1 MNRLNE
7 QQIIDLFISKFRKI
21 SKIDKDDIVSLP
33 IKVNNVALKLILKCD
48 MLVESTDVP
57 MGMRPWQIARK
68 SIVSCISDLCS
79 KGIKPYAYLVSI
91 GIPKYYDKKNISD
104 LIKGFFMVS
113 QEYNV
118 RFLGGDTN
126 ESKELVIDCSMIGFT
141 TSRYIPQ
148 RNRAKEGDLILVSG
162 EFGYSA
168 SGLRIILNKAQAN
181 DTFKTK
187 AVSCVMR
194 PKPNTKFGLKLA
206 KYFSSSMDSSDGLSI
221 SLYELA
227 RQSKK
232 NFLIDKFPASKA
244 VYNFARTNSYNTDEL
259 VFFGGEEYEIVA
271 TIPESKFRHVI
282 KISAKF
288 GIKINIIGKV
298 TSGKGK
304 VFLVDKTGEKKLL
317 DEKGYMHF
325 TN

>member
-7 QQIIDLFISKFRKI
+7 REIIDLFISKFRKI
-21 SKIDKDDIVSLP
+21 SKIEKDDIVNLP
-33 IKVNNVALKLILKCD
+33 IKVNNITIKLILKCD

-57 MGMRPWQIARK
+57 AGMRPWQIARK

-79 KGIKPYAYLVSI
+79 KGIKPYAFLVSI
-91 GIPKYYDKKNISD
+91 GIPKYYDKKNIKN
-104 LIKGFFMVS
+104 LINGFFLVS
-113 QEYNV
+113 KEYNV

-126 ESKELVIDCSMIGFT
+126 ESKELVIDCNMIGFT
-141 TSRYIPQ
+141 TSHIPE
-148 RNRAKEGDLILVSG
+148 RKGAKAGDLILVSG

-168 SGLRIILNKAQAN
+168 SGLRIILHNAKAN
-181 DTFKTK
+181 NTFKTK
-187 AVSCVMR
+187 AVSCVMK
-194 PKPNTKFGLKLA
+194 PEPNTKFGLKLA

-232 NFLIDKFPASKA
+232 NFLIDKYPTSKA
-244 VYNFARTNSYNTDEL
+244 VHNFAKTNSYHIDEL
-259 VFFGGEEYEIVA
+259 VFFGGEEYEIIA
-271 TIPESKFRHVI
+271 TIPESKFRDTI
-282 KISAKF
+282 KMSSKL
-288 GIKINIIGKV
+288 GIKMNVIGKV
-298 TSGKGK
+298 TAGKGK

-317 DEKGYMHF
+317 NEKGYIHL

>member
-7 QQIIDLFISKFRKI
+7 REIIDLFISKFRKI
-21 SKIDKDDIVSLP
+21 SKIEKDDIVNLP
-33 IKVNNVALKLILKCD
+33 IKVNNITIKLILKCD

-57 MGMRPWQIARK
+57 AGMRPWQIARK

-79 KGIKPYAYLVSI
+79 KGIKPYAFLVSI
-91 GIPKYYDKKNISD
+91 GIPKYYDKKNIKD
-104 LIKGFFMVS
+104 LINGFFLVS
-113 QEYNV
+113 KEYNV

-126 ESKELVIDCSMIGFT
+126 ESKELVIDCNMIGFT
-141 TSRYIPQ
+141 TSHIPE
-148 RNRAKEGDLILVSG
+148 RKGAKAGDLILVSG

-168 SGLRIILNKAQAN
+168 SGLKIILHNAKAN
-181 DTFKTK
+181 NTFKTK
-187 AVSCVMR
+187 AVSCVMQ
-194 PKPNTKFGLKLA
+194 PEPSTKFGLKLA
-206 KYFSSSMDSSDGLSI
+206 KYFSSSIDSSDGLSI

-232 NFLIDKFPASKA
+232 NFLIDKYPTSKA
-244 VYNFARTNSYNTDEL
+244 VHNFAKTNSYNIDEL

-271 TIPESKFRHVI
+271 TIPESKFRHTI
-282 KISAKF
+282 KMSSKL
-288 GIKINIIGKV
+288 GIKMNVIGKV
-298 TSGKGK
+298 TTGNGK

-317 DEKGYMHF
+317 NEKGYIHL